1 MTFEEIKESDKD
13 FIFADDVKDVI
24 CVSPNAL
31 RKQAHEDPSKL
42 GFPVMVCGTKVR
54 IPRKAFIKFIEG

>member
-1 MTFEEIKESDKD
+1 MTLEEIKTCESE
-13 FIFADDVKDVI
+13 FLFVDDIKEL
-24 CVSPNAL
+24 CELNPNVF

-54 IPRKAFIKFIEG
+54 IPRRAFIKFIEG